1 MNGCNSSCAQ
11 APPPTHPPPGNHRP
25 GPPRPAAA
33 PCGCVGPPPRAP
45 GGCCGGGWGRGRAGG
60 GRRGGRG
67 GVTWRWRSG
76 TAAWISAWRSS
87 VARKDRL
94 QVARSW
100 PGRPTAA
107 RQLGWWRAYSVVRGW
122 SESGDGSDIRRWQV
136 HSVTTRQSVMA
147 HLLVMARRVGD
158 DCLGE
163 FRGRCRD
170 AAIRHAPAR
179 HAVESAM
186 TVLVTVIADSVVG
199 AGNPSCTRSPR
210 TLAMQVVSLWRCAR
224 LDRQFGHMVIPLN
237 GQTVKWSNS
246 KPVKR
251 SNGQTVIGQTNR
263 QAVKRLNVQRSS
275 SQAVKQSNG
284 KIIASVVKSQ
294 LRIRC

>member
-1 MNGCNSSCAQ
+1 MTIW
-11 APPPTHPPPGNHRP
+11 P
-25 GPPRPAAA
+25 
-33 PCGCVGPPPRAP
+33 
-45 GGCCGGGWGRGRAGG
+45 
-60 GRRGGRG
+60 
-67 GVTWRWRSG
+67 RWRRSRASPPAWRACV
-76 TAAWISAWRSS
+76 AAWC
-87 VARKDRL
+87 
-94 QVARSW
+94 
-100 PGRPTAA
+100 
-107 RQLGWWRAYSVVRGW
+107 
-122 SESGDGSDIRRWQV
+122 
-136 HSVTTRQSVMA
+136 TTDCRMA
-147 HLLVMARRVGD
+147 
-158 DCLGE
+158 
-163 FRGRCRD
+163 
-170 AAIRHAPAR
+170 PK
-179 HAVESAM
+179 
-186 TVLVTVIADSVVG
+186 TVIADSVVG